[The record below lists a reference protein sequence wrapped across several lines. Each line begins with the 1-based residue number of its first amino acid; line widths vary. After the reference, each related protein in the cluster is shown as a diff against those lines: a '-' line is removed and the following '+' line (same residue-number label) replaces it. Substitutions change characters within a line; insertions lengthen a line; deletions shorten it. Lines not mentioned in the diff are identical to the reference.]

1 MGLGEV
7 VVYLFLWWVGVRVGV
22 SSCTCV
28 GGGAWVWQR
37 GREKKR
43 GGEEGRTGARG
54 KGGRGITLHSP
65 SLRVLIV
72 PLHPMQD
79 PVEIHTLERRL
90 GLHVSDE
97 EMRGGQVA
105 V

>member
-1 MGLGEV
+1 
-7 VVYLFLWWVGVRVGV
+7 
-22 SSCTCV
+22 
-28 GGGAWVWQR
+28 
-37 GREKKR
+37 
-43 GGEEGRTGARG
+43 
-54 KGGRGITLHSP
+54 
-65 SLRVLIV
+65 
-72 PLHPMQD
+72 MQD